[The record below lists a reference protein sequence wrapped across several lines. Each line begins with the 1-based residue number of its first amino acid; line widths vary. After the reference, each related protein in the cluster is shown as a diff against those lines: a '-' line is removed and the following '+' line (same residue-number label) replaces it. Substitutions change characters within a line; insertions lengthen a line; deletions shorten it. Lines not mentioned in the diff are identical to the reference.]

1 MVVYP
6 EKLNTPK
13 NTGDAYIT
21 TCGNNK
27 DYFTTFTPYL
37 QQNGCLAFP
46 AELDSVAES
55 SVVGLYDDCRLL
67 QLKVV

>member
-1 MVVYP
+1 MVAYSD
-6 EKLNTPK
+6 KLKAQK
-13 NTGDAYIT
+13 NIGDSYIT
-21 TCGNNK
+21 ICGNNK
-27 DYFTTFTPYL
+27 DYFTTFTSYL